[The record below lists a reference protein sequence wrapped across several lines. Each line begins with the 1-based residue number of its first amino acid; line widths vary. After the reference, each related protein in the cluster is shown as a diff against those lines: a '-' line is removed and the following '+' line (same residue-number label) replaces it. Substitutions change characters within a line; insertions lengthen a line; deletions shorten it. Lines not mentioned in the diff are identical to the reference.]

1 VQALVLEWNVQALM
15 LVQFW
20 ELGQALVLVWVVHA
34 LVLEQS
40 LVLELVQ
47 NLEMV

>member
-1 VQALVLEWNVQALM
+1 LEQSLVLEWSVQALV

-20 ELGQALVLVWVVHA
+20 ELGQGLVLEWVVHA

-40 LVLELVQ
+40 LVLEHWLDQ
-47 NLEMV
+47 